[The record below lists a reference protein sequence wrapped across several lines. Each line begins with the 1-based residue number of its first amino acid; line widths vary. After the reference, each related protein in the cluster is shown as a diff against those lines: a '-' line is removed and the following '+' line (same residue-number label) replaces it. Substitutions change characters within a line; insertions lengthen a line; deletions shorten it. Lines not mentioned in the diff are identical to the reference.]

1 MKLKIQF
8 HQFKVSTRMLLSRR
22 LPGLFYKHRYLVYSC
37 LIVLST
43 IVYFLFKWNLYCVNF
58 QAWQHVKKMC
68 HLYGKGLAVGSLCA
82 PLCTT
87 KDIHSLTCHSFQ
99 ATKEAVFSAEWH
111 NIRLVFKSVPKD
123 TQAIHWYENGMIR
136 YPTEKEF
143 LSTIRT
149 IVKNKLNL
157 TLAYDTAVRL
167 SRLKPSYEEKNKLKR
182 QKEIDNLW
190 FLLQDNEYLLS
201 ALFTDKDVFPQLLG
215 TCGQYYAVEYLEPV
229 PDVNSLLSISDSKE
243 DWGRKLRIAVQILD
257 LLEELETGF
266 REPFHLCDIKI
277 QHFGFVKGSTRLKF
291 IDLDGVL
298 PRSVINSVLK
308 GVRYCNSDNDC
319 DFLDCRSRCN
329 LKTHK
334 CSDTVANNNLQIVC
348 EKIFLG
354 WRMSNTIIVPGL
366 LMSQHTPSDLATI
379 LRQCANPLNEPG
391 KSRDVPEED
400 VKKRLYNVI
409 SEIEQSIDSDFFL

>member
-277 QHFGFVKGSTRLKF
+277 QHFGFVK
-291 IDLDGVL
+291 
-298 PRSVINSVLK
+298 
-308 GVRYCNSDNDC
+308 
-319 DFLDCRSRCN
+319 DCRSRCN

>member
-1 MKLKIQF
+1 
-8 HQFKVSTRMLLSRR
+8 MLVTRR
-22 LPGLFYKHRYLVYSC
+22 LPGLLYNYRYTVYSSLLLLC
-37 LIVLST
+37 T
-43 IVYFLFKWNLYCVNF
+43 FVYFLFKWNVLCTNL

-68 HLYGKGLAVGSLCA
+68 QLYEDGFAIGSLCA
-82 PLCTT
+82 PLCVT

-123 TQAIHWYENGMIR
+123 FQSIHWFDNGVVK

-157 TLAYDTAVRL
+157 TLSYETAVRL
-167 SRLKPSYEEKNKLKR
+167 SRLKPSYEEKDRLKR

-215 TCGQYYAVEYLEPV
+215 TCGPYYVVEYLNKV
-229 PDVNSLLSISDSKE
+229 PDISSLLTLSDNRE
-243 DWGRKLRIAVQILD
+243 DWGRRLKISIQILD
-257 LLEELETGF
+257 LLDELETGF
-266 REPFHLCDIKI
+266 REPFHLCDIKLE
-277 QHFGFVKGSTRLKF
+277 HFGLVKGGNKLKF

-298 PRSVINSVLK
+298 PKSVINNFIKEIESCEK
-308 GVRYCNSDNDC
+308 DDDC
-319 DFLDCRSRCN
+319 DFYDCRSKCN
-329 LKTHK
+329 KKTKK
-334 CSDTVANNNLQIVC
+334 CSNYVANNNLQIVC

-354 WRMSNTIIVPGL
+354 WRMSKSVIVPGL
-366 LMSQHTPSDLATI
+366 LMSQHTPSELAYI
-379 LRQCANPLNEPG
+379 LRQCANPENDQSKARTSPKDE
-391 KSRDVPEED
+391 
-400 VKKRLYNVI
+400 VKKRLYNVL
-409 SEIEQSIDSDFFL
+409 SEIEQTVNNDFFL